1 MKILFLYTYGILG
14 GVCTQLYH
22 RFKGMNDID
31 NLEIHC
37 GFRND
42 YGISDMLSPYAEL
55 HFGLNENK
63 TIKLLNKSEFDIVVV
78 IDSEEYINA
87 VRKSSHRGLVFVE
100 VHTSIDNNLK
110 YLSKLQKDDL
120 HAFIVVSEYIKKKIN
135 HYVSESVMN
144 KPVLTFPNVVDT
156 NLFKHISL
164 PINPIPII
172 GWVGKIDDHKDWK
185 TYFRIC
191 SRIKKIKPDV
201 EFWIAGGETCS
212 DELSQEVL
220 SYAEELDIVSRLR
233 WFDRIENHKMAEFYS
248 TIADSGGL
256 CLVTSHSESF
266 GMSIIESLLS
276 GCPIISTKVG
286 AISEITEMESY
297 LQFYNL
303 GDTNNALELCIG
315 LLDEGIE
322 VDIQSKIKTLDEKYN
337 SLSKSKYYV
346 EILEFFYAND
356 LILEQNIDYERIY
369 LSDKSPVMVDKIFDP
384 KSLMKPTNYQ
394 PPEIKLPEN
403 FPQQKLR
410 VACIMDEF
418 SFNSYQDE
426 FELLNLSLSNW
437 ESELEQFQ
445 PEMFFLESAW
455 KGKDFEWE
463 HKINRLDQELLE
475 LLNWFRINKIPIIF
489 WNKEDPVH
497 FNTFLSAA
505 NQCDYIFTT
514 DIDCIGEYKKK
525 LSHENVYLL
534 PFAANL
540 NQTNPIISTSRKRG
554 ACFAGAYYVKYL
566 ERAKNL
572 SSMIS
577 AISEKMALDIYDRF
591 YGTLDE
597 RYTFPEQYQKYILGT
612 LSYDQIDIAYKGY
625 EYGIN
630 MNSVKQSQTM
640 FARRVFE
647 LMASNTLVIS
657 NFSRAM
663 RMQFGDLVISS
674 DDKSEIISGIESSI
688 ELRNKMDKIKLLAL
702 RKTLLTNSYKQRA
715 EYIISKV
722 SDVKE
727 ISISDKITVIGL
739 IEDVEEYNLVLQ
751 SFNRQTYANK
761 QLLIITD
768 SDLEKHIEG
777 SHILIKKSD
786 QNFSKKL
793 KKTISSSPFVS
804 FFKPSDY
811 YSQNVLLDLVLTKN
825 YTDSEIITKQ
835 IYHSYNGDQIV
846 VNGNDNQLEYSFV
859 EAANLDCSIIK
870 NNESTYKLI
879 NQKCH
884 SSENNFDFSK
894 FKIITTDRFN
904 YCRNYNHQKD
914 NSDIFDSETLGVDE
928 GIEITNYLS
937 LAESI
942 SVDAGVISSDN
953 TISKEWFFENLSLKT
968 DDRIEM
974 TLEDEGLL
982 ITSKLS
988 PNEHKYIYSK
998 QDIVSKDVF
1007 QEVPGL
1013 FFEKSPG
1020 LDIMFVILYLDN
1032 KKEKLGNQI
1041 LTANTNHLLE
1051 IPNGTKFFRYGL
1063 RIRSSGACVIENMDL
1078 QVRDL
1083 TPPVI
1088 ISKNKNLL
1096 IANNYPSYSDL
1107 YRNQFLH
1114 SRIVEYKS
1122 RGKDF
1127 DIFIL
1132 KPDSAI
1138 DYYEYHGIDV
1148 IRGSKSALERLLKST
1163 DYENIFVHF
1172 MDEDMWSCVKDV
1184 DLSVNLS
1191 IWAHGAEIQPYERR
1205 KFNYS
1210 TKEEHKNAKLESK
1223 VRIKFWKKIFSALKT
1238 NMKMIFVS
1246 EYFSREVFE
1255 DIGIKLKK
1263 SQFEVI
1269 HNPIDINR
1277 FKFKERDVEQRKKVL
1292 SIRTFA
1298 SRKYANDITVKVIL
1312 ELSKHKEFKDMEF
1325 LIAGDGILFDEVTA
1339 PLTQFSNVEL
1349 RKGFLSTDEYT
1360 EIFDNFGI
1368 FLVPTRWDSQGV
1380 SRDEA
1385 MSAGVVPATNAVSA
1399 ITEFADASCAILAED
1414 EDHIGL
1420 ANGILNMYNNPKTF
1434 SQMSNNAGKRV
1445 RKQTAAHIT
1454 ISKELNL
1461 TGSE

>member
-1 MKILFLYTYGILG
+1 
-14 GVCTQLYH
+14 
-22 RFKGMNDID
+22 
-31 NLEIHC
+31 
-37 GFRND
+37 
-42 YGISDMLSPYAEL
+42 
-55 HFGLNENK
+55 
-63 TIKLLNKSEFDIVVV
+63 
-78 IDSEEYINA
+78 
-87 VRKSSHRGLVFVE
+87 
-100 VHTSIDNNLK
+100 
-110 YLSKLQKDDL
+110 
-120 HAFIVVSEYIKKKIN
+120 
-135 HYVSESVMN
+135 
-144 KPVLTFPNVVDT
+144 
-156 NLFKHISL
+156 
-164 PINPIPII
+164 
-172 GWVGKIDDHKDWK
+172 
-185 TYFRIC
+185 
-191 SRIKKIKPDV
+191 
-201 EFWIAGGETCS
+201 
-212 DELSQEVL
+212 
-220 SYAEELDIVSRLR
+220 
-233 WFDRIENHKMAEFYS
+233 
-248 TIADSGGL
+248 
-256 CLVTSHSESF
+256 
-266 GMSIIESLLS
+266 
-276 GCPIISTKVG
+276 
-286 AISEITEMESY
+286 
-297 LQFYNL
+297 
-303 GDTNNALELCIG
+303 
-315 LLDEGIE
+315 
-322 VDIQSKIKTLDEKYN
+322 
-337 SLSKSKYYV
+337 
-346 EILEFFYAND
+346 
-356 LILEQNIDYERIY
+356 
-369 LSDKSPVMVDKIFDP
+369 
-384 KSLMKPTNYQ
+384 
-394 PPEIKLPEN
+394 
-403 FPQQKLR
+403 
-410 VACIMDEF
+410 
-418 SFNSYQDE
+418 
-426 FELLNLSLSNW
+426 
-437 ESELEQFQ
+437 
-445 PEMFFLESAW
+445 
-455 KGKDFEWE
+455 
-463 HKINRLDQELLE
+463 
-475 LLNWFRINKIPIIF
+475 
-489 WNKEDPVH
+489 
-497 FNTFLSAA
+497 
-505 NQCDYIFTT
+505 
-514 DIDCIGEYKKK
+514 
-525 LSHENVYLL
+525 
-534 PFAANL
+534 
-540 NQTNPIISTSRKRG
+540 
-554 ACFAGAYYVKYL
+554 
-566 ERAKNL
+566 
-572 SSMIS
+572 
-577 AISEKMALDIYDRF
+577 
-591 YGTLDE
+591 
-597 RYTFPEQYQKYILGT
+597 
-612 LSYDQIDIAYKGY
+612 
-625 EYGIN
+625 
-630 MNSVKQSQTM
+630 
-640 FARRVFE
+640 
-647 LMASNTLVIS
+647 
-657 NFSRAM
+657 
-663 RMQFGDLVISS
+663 
-674 DDKSEIISGIESSI
+674 
-688 ELRNKMDKIKLLAL
+688 
-702 RKTLLTNSYKQRA
+702 
-715 EYIISKV
+715 
-722 SDVKE
+722 
-727 ISISDKITVIGL
+727 
-739 IEDVEEYNLVLQ
+739 
-751 SFNRQTYANK
+751 
-761 QLLIITD
+761 
-768 SDLEKHIEG
+768 
-777 SHILIKKSD
+777 
-786 QNFSKKL
+786 
-793 KKTISSSPFVS
+793 
-804 FFKPSDY
+804 
-811 YSQNVLLDLVLTKN
+811 
-825 YTDSEIITKQ
+825 
-835 IYHSYNGDQIV
+835 
-846 VNGNDNQLEYSFV
+846 
-859 EAANLDCSIIK
+859 
-870 NNESTYKLI
+870 
-879 NQKCH
+879 
-884 SSENNFDFSK
+884 
-894 FKIITTDRFN
+894 
-904 YCRNYNHQKD
+904 
-914 NSDIFDSETLGVDE
+914 
-928 GIEITNYLS
+928 
-937 LAESI
+937 
-942 SVDAGVISSDN
+942 
-953 TISKEWFFENLSLKT
+953 
-968 DDRIEM
+968 M

-1032 KKEKLGNQI
+1032 KKERLGNQI

-1051 IPNGTKFFRYGL
+1051 IPNGTEFFRYGL

-1223 VRIKFWKKIFSALKT
+1223 VRMKFWRKIFSALRT

-1277 FKFKERDVEQRKKVL
+1277 FKFKERNVEQRKKIL

-1339 PLTQFSNVEL
+1339 PLIQFSNVEL

-1399 ITEFADASCAILAED
+1399 ITEFADASCAILADD

-1445 RKQTAAHIT
+1445 REQTAAHIT